1 MKDCPR
7 CEAPL
12 HDHEAICPRCGE
24 KQYVKKGLTGSS
36 LFEDKSTMNP
46 VPMIVIIVLIVVGLG
61 FAASQ
66 SWIGQMMTR
75 GPVKADPMDSI
86 TPVVARQLIEEK
98 ITANLAAV
106 NAKGTFDWKEGDQ
119 KADRNSPILK
129 SVTLDIETQLK
140 DPKGQHEMIVN
151 PIKPL
156 MDRGNV
162 TTITLND
169 TKAHATWTY
178 SLAPPAAA
186 PDATTDGAPPD
197 Q

>member
-24 KQYVKKGLTGSS
+24 KQYVKKGFGGSS
-36 LFEDKSTMNP
+36 LVDDKSTMSP
-46 VPMIVIIVLIVVGLG
+46 VPAIIVVTLIIVGVIY
-61 FAASQ
+61 AASQ
-66 SWIGQMMTR
+66 SWIGQMLTR

-98 ITANLAAV
+98 ATANLAAV
-106 NAKGTFDWKEGDQ
+106 NAKGTFDWKEGGM

-129 SVTLDIETQLK
+129 SVTLDIETELK
-140 DPKGQHEMIVN
+140 DPKGQHDSIVT
-151 PIKPL
+151 PIKQY
-156 MDRGNV
+156 MERGFV
-162 TTITLND
+162 STITLND
-169 TKAHATWTY
+169 TRAHATWTY
-178 SLAPPAAA
+178 SLAPPA
-186 PDATTDGAPPD
+186 PDATSDGAPPD

>member
-24 KQYVKKGLTGSS
+24 KQYVKKGSGGSS
-36 LFEDKSTMNP
+36 LFENQSTMNP
-46 VPMIVIIVLIVVGLG
+46 VPAIVVIVLILVGLG

-66 SWIGQMMTR
+66 SWIGQIMTR
-75 GPVKADPMDSI
+75 GPVKGDPMDSI

-98 ITANLAAV
+98 ITANLSAV
-106 NAKGTFDWKEGDQ
+106 DAKGTFDWKDGGL

-129 SVTLDIETQLK
+129 SVTLDVETQLK
-140 DPKGQHEMIVN
+140 DPKGQHEAIVN
-151 PIKPL
+151 PVKPL
-156 MDRGNV
+156 MERGNV

-169 TKAHATWTY
+169 TRAHATWTY
-178 SLAPPAAA
+178 SLAPPAPAA
-186 PDATTDGAPPD
+186 TSDGAPPD